1 MSAAHGHVKACIIS
15 NMEKVIVVDDD
26 TAILRFAAFH
36 LKRMGCDPVEL
47 SDGAALTPEIII
59 AERPSAILI
68 DMLMPGRSGLDTL
81 EALHPSFESVPF
93 IMMTAHGSIETAVEA
108 MRRGAFDFI
117 SKPLDPTRLE
127 IAVNHAIR
135 TTQMSRKLAELAT
148 SARGRNEYH
157 EMVGGNES
165 MRKIYDTIEVVAP
178 SNATALI
185 TGESGTGKELVARA
199 LHAAGGRKGPLIEV
213 NCGAIPS
220 ELIESELFGHEKGA
234 FTGAS
239 ARRTGAAEN
248 ADGGSLFLDEICEL
262 PLNMQVKLLRF
273 LQERYI
279 QRVGGNEKITIDARI
294 ISATKKDPL
303 EEVREGRFRD
313 DLFYRLNVIPIHIPP
328 LRHRADDIPAL
339 CDRFLRRICEENG
352 VPFKG
357 VRPDAMEILMRHTWP
372 GNIRELKNTIE
383 RIAIMNR
390 SGSITSAM
398 IPENIV
404 EEAKKNR
411 PLPVS
416 LSGSASGAEEIIPFE
431 QVKRETF
438 ERAIRICG
446 GNVVEAAKK
455 LGVGYN
461 TIYRLMKKRAE

>member
-1 MSAAHGHVKACIIS
+1 
-15 NMEKVIVVDDD
+15 MEKVIVVDDD
-26 TAILRFAAFH
+26 PAILRFAAFH
-36 LKRMGCDPVEL
+36 LKRMGCDPLEL
-47 SDGAALTPEIII
+47 HDGAALTPEIISG
-59 AERPSAILI
+59 ERPSAILI
-68 DMLMPGRSGLDTL
+68 DMIMPGRSGLDTL
-81 EALHPSFESVPF
+81 QALRPSFENIPF
-93 IMMTAHGSIETAVEA
+93 IMMTAHSSIETAVEA

-117 SKPLDPTRLE
+117 AKPLDPTRLE
-127 IAVNHAIR
+127 IAVNHAIK
-135 TTQMSRKLAELAT
+135 TTQLSRRLAELSS
-148 SARGRNEYH
+148 SARGRSEYH
-157 EMVGGNES
+157 DMTGAHES
-165 MRKIYDTIEVVAP
+165 MRKIYDTIDIVAP
-178 SNATALI
+178 SNATVLI

-199 LHAAGGRKGPLIEV
+199 LHASCGRKGPLIEV

-239 ARRTGAAEN
+239 GRRTGAAEN

-294 ISATKKDPL
+294 ISATKKDPM
-303 EEVREGRFRD
+303 EEVRAGRFRD
-313 DLFYRLNVIPIHIPP
+313 DLFYRLNVIPVHIPP
-328 LRHRADDIPAL
+328 LRLRADDIPAL
-339 CDRFLRRICEENG
+339 TERFLRRICDENG
-352 VPFKG
+352 IGFKG
-357 VRPDAMEILMRHTWP
+357 VRPDAMEILMRYTWP
-372 GNIRELKNTIE
+372 GNVRELKNTID

-390 SGSITSAM
+390 SGSITAPM

-404 EEAKKNR
+404 AEAKKNR

-416 LSGSASGAEEIIPFE
+416 LSVSVCGAEEIIPFE
-431 QVKRETF
+431 QVKKETF
-438 ERAIRICG
+438 ERALKICG

-461 TIYRLMKKRAE
+461 TIYRMMKEHGLK